1 MTRMLRPAFVRAP
14 SAVAALACAAAAFA
28 AASPAVAASIDQRSA
43 ADPAGR
49 IEVANTAGSV
59 TVTGWP
65 RNEVEVTGELGEG
78 SERLEFTTQGKLT
91 RIRVVLPKRSYGVD
105 ETRLV
110 VKVPSGSGLSVNT
123 ISADIAVEGV
133 RGGQR
138 LQSVSGNVRTATA
151 AQDVEI
157 KSVSGD
163 VEVTGSGARS
173 LVTLTTVSGDAT
185 LANVAG
191 EVNANTVSGN
201 LAITMTDVARSR
213 VRSTSGDLGLRG
225 RLAADAR
232 LDLESISGDIR
243 LDIAGPVGAEFEV
256 STFNGD
262 IRNCFGPKPVRT
274 DEYAPGS
281 ELRFQEGSGSAQ
293 VRIKTLNGDI
303 SVCNK

>member
-1 MTRMLRPAFVRAP
+1 MTRVHRPAFVPAP
-14 SAVAALACAAAAFA
+14 SAVAALVCAAACAAAP
-28 AASPAVAASIDQRSA
+28 PALAASIDERAA

-49 IEVANTAGSV
+49 VEIANTAGSV
-59 TVTGWP
+59 TVTGWA

-91 RIRVVLPKRSYGVD
+91 RIRVVLPKRSHGVD
-105 ETRLV
+105 DSDLV
-110 VKVPSGSGLSVNT
+110 VKVPAASGLSVNT

-151 AQDVEI
+151 GQDVEI

-163 VEVTGSGARS
+163 VDVTGSGARG

-185 LANVAG
+185 LANFGG

-225 RLAADAR
+225 RLAVDAR

-243 LDIAGPVGAEFEV
+243 LDIAGPVGADFDV

-262 IRNCFGPKPVRT
+262 IRNCFGPKPVRA

>member
-1 MTRMLRPAFVRAP
+1 MTAVQRHADFRFVSPARA
-14 SAVAALACAAAAFA
+14 LAAAAALVTA
-28 AASPAVAASIDQRSA
+28 APTANAGPISERAA

-49 IEVANTAGSV
+49 VEIANTAGSV
-59 TVTGWP
+59 TVAAWA
-65 RNEVEVTGELGEG
+65 RSEVEVTGELGEG
-78 SERLEFTTQGKLT
+78 SERLEFVTQGKLT

-110 VKVPSGSGLSVNT
+110 VKVPAASGLSVNT

-163 VEVTGSGARS
+163 VEVTGSGARG

-185 LANVAG
+185 LANLAG

-213 VRSTSGDLGLRG
+213 VRSTSGDLGFRG
-225 RLAADAR
+225 RLAPDAR

-243 LDIAGPVGAEFEV
+243 LDIEGPVGADFDL

-281 ELRFQEGSGSAQ
+281 ELRFQEGSGSGQ